1 MNRIIVGLVLVFL
14 LIFPVFN
21 QPYLNTFLIILF
33 MYILLAESYDLLSGY
48 TGYINMGHIV
58 FFGIGAYTFGLLW
71 NVAVSALYLS
81 FLAGTLAAVI
91 FASLM
96 SFPFFRL
103 RGAYFS
109 LAAFALVKLMEHLT
123 LNLSS
128 ITHGSDGLKVLEGNR
143 MIPMYYLS
151 LLLVAAVIVV
161 SYLITRSR
169 LGLAMASIREGG
181 NRSLLISVCRFS
193 GSKPRPWSY
202 RPHLPGLMG
211 GFYTWYTIFINPS
224 MVFGTDIAL
233 MPMAMAMLGGSG
245 VIIGPVIGAVFLLI
259 IEEAL
264 WTRFAYL
271 HTAAYGLVILLV
283 GLFMPGRDS
292 FAWGLFVDFWL
303 ALAFTVNFSII
314 RLGTENLFGFLLVR
328 IMEG

>member
-14 LIFPVFN
+14 LIFPAFN
-21 QPYLNTFLIILF
+21 LPYLNTFLIILF
-33 MYILLAESYDLLSGY
+33 MYILLAESYDLLGGY
-48 TGYINMGHIV
+48 AGYINMGHIA

-71 NVAVSALYLS
+71 NKGLALYLS

-91 FASLM
+91 FAILI

-151 LLLVAAVIVV
+151 LLMVIAVIAV
-161 SYLITRSR
+161 SYWITHSR
-169 LGLAMASIREGG
+169 LGLAMASIREEEAIAFDFGVPVQ
-181 NRSLLISVCRFS
+181 RIKTTAMVIAAAFA
-193 GSKPRPWSY
+193 
-202 RPHLPGLMG
+202 GLMG

-224 MVFGTDIAL
+224 MVFGTEIAL
-233 MPMAMAMLGGSG
+233 LPVAMAMLGGSG

-259 IEEAL
+259 VEETL

-271 HTAAYGLVILLV
+271 HTAAYGLVILSV
-283 GLFMPGRDS
+283 GLFMPG
-292 FAWGLFVDFWL
+292 GLV
-303 ALAFTVNFSII
+303 
-314 RLGTENLFGFLLVR
+314 RLGPIRRFLVR
-328 IMEG
+328 IGLFNEL